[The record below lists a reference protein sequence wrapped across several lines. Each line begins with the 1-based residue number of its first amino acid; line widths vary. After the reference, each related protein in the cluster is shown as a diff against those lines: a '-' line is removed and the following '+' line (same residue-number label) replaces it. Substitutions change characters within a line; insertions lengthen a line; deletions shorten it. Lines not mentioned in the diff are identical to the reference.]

1 MHEEAEEASAAD
13 VARATTPSRLD
24 DKNIDDVETST
35 KSPPLPKELVWLIL
49 KFWRTDRDP

>member
-1 MHEEAEEASAAD
+1 MNVDLTKKVAKAASI
-13 VARATTPSRLD
+13 P
-24 DKNIDDVETST
+24 TST